1 MSGPWRREAESFL
14 GFVEEV
20 SKFWNSF
27 GTFRDL
33 ALVGLMLLDGLRSCE
48 VLALQLGDLRL
59 AEAQLWCSAK
69 ETRTAS
75 CPCPKKSSR
84 SSKNICAWKDL

>member
-48 VLALQLGDLRL
+48 VLALRQEDLRL
-59 AEAQLWCSAK
+59 AEAQLWVLGTDPNMLIVRCCYH
-69 ETRTAS
+69 T
-75 CPCPKKSSR
+75 SR
-84 SSKNICAWKDL
+84 YPSQ